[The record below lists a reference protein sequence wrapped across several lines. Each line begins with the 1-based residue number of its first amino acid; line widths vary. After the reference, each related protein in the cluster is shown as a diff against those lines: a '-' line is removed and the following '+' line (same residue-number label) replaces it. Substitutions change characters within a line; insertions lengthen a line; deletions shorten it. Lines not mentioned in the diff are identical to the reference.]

1 MFYDSGRNS
10 GRQPSFF
17 KNIWLALYFINL
29 QFITMLEKLFGFNP
43 KKSTVRTEI
52 MAGITTF
59 LTMAY
64 ILAVNPNILGETGMD
79 KGALFTTTVLM
90 SALPTIFMA
99 LYAKLP
105 LALAPGMGL
114 NAFFAYT
121 VCLIMGYS
129 WQFALTA
136 VFLEGLV
143 FLLLTVTNLREKIV
157 DVIPPALKTAIS
169 AGIGLYIAFIG
180 LKNAEVIVDNPA
192 TLVSLGKL
200 TSGSGLLGV
209 IGIAITSILLV
220 RNVKGALLIGILAT
234 TLIGIPMGITQLDG
248 FFSTPPTIEPIFLKF
263 EWSQVCTAEMATIVF
278 TLLFVDLFDCIGTV
292 IGVTTRANMI
302 DADGKIPGLKKVFM
316 VDSVSTAAGAM
327 MGTSTVAVYVE
338 SAAGVNEGGRTGL
351 TSFTTGCCFLLA
363 LFFAP
368 FFLAIPAAATAPVL
382 VLVGLMMMSNIWKVD
397 FFDYKESIPAF
408 ICMIFM
414 PLAYSISDGILLGHL
429 AYVIINFFSGN
440 RKSLTPGMYVLAVIF
455 VLKFILH

>member
-1 MFYDSGRNS
+1 
-10 GRQPSFF
+10 
-17 KNIWLALYFINL
+17 
-29 QFITMLEKLFGFNP
+29 MLEKLFAFNP
-43 KKSTVRTEI
+43 KETTVRTEI
-52 MAGITTF
+52 TAGITTF

-121 VCLIMGYS
+121 VCLVMGYS

-157 DVIPPALKTAIS
+157 DVIPNALKNAIS

-180 LKNAEVIVDNPA
+180 LQGAGIIVNNDA
-192 TLVSLGKL
+192 TLVSLGNL
-200 TSGSGLLGV
+200 TTGSALLGA
-209 IGIAITSILLV
+209 IGIIVTSVLLV
-220 RNVKGALLIGILAT
+220 KNVKGALLWGILAT
-234 TLIGIPMGITQLDG
+234 TLIGIPLGVTQING
-248 FFSTPPTIEPIFLKF
+248 VFSTPPSIEPIFMQF
-263 EWSQVCTAEMATIVF
+263 EWSQIFTKEMVIIVF
-278 TLLFVDLFDCIGTV
+278 TFLFVDLFDCIGTV
-292 IGVTTRANMI
+292 IGVANRAGLI
-302 DADGKIPGLKKVFM
+302 KKDGKIPHLKEVFM
-316 VDSVSTAAGAM
+316 VDSVSTAAGAV

-338 SAAGVNEGGRTGL
+338 SAAGVNEGGRSGL
-351 TSFTTGCCFLLA
+351 TAFVTGICFLLA

-368 FFLAIPAAATAPVL
+368 LFLAIPAAATTPVL
-382 VLVGLMMMSNIWKVD
+382 VLVGLMMMSSVLKID
-397 FFDYKESIPAF
+397 FNDYAEAIPAF
-408 ICMIFM
+408 ICVLLM
-414 PLAYSISDGILLGHL
+414 PLTYSISEGIVLGHL
-429 AYVIINFFSGN
+429 SYIFINLLSGN
-440 RKSLTPGMYVLAVIF
+440 QFSEPNSSSSSPLIPKQG
-455 VLKFILH
+455 

>member
-1 MFYDSGRNS
+1 
-10 GRQPSFF
+10 
-17 KNIWLALYFINL
+17 
-29 QFITMLEKLFGFNP
+29 MLEKLFGFNP
-43 KKSTVRTEI
+43 KETTVRTEI

-136 VFLEGLV
+136 VFLEGLA
-143 FLLLTVTNLREKIV
+143 FILLTITNLREKIV
-157 DVIPPALKTAIS
+157 EVIPPALKTAIS

-209 IGIAITSILLV
+209 IGIGLTSILLV
-220 RNVKGALLIGILAT
+220 RNIKGALLIGILAT
-234 TLIGIPMGITQLDG
+234 TLIGIPMGITNIDG
-248 FFSTPPTIEPIFLKF
+248 IFCIPPSIEPIFMKF
-263 EWSQVCTAEMATIVF
+263 EWTNIFTAEMATIVF

-302 DADGKIPGLKKVFM
+302 GDDGKIPNLKKVFM
-316 VDSVSTAAGAM
+316 VDSLSTAAGAA

-338 SAAGVNEGGRTGL
+338 SAAGVNEGGRSGL
-351 TSFTTGCCFLLA
+351 TAFTTGICFLLA

-382 VLVGLMMMSNIWKVD
+382 VLVGLMMMSNIWKID

-429 AYVIINFFSGN
+429 SYVIVNLLSGN
-440 RKSLTPGMYVLAVIF
+440 RKNLTTGMYVLAAIF
-455 VLKFILH
+455 LLKFILQ

>member
-1 MFYDSGRNS
+1 
-10 GRQPSFF
+10 
-17 KNIWLALYFINL
+17 
-29 QFITMLEKLFGFNP
+29 MLEKLFGFNP
-43 KKSTVRTEI
+43 KETTLRTEI

-121 VCLIMGYS
+121 VCLVMGYS

-157 DVIPPALKTAIS
+157 DVIPNALKNAIS

-180 LKNAEVIVDNPA
+180 LQGAGIIVNNDA
-192 TLVSLGKL
+192 TLVSLGDL
-200 TSGSGLLGV
+200 TTGSALLGAIGV
-209 IGIAITSILLV
+209 IVTSILLV
-220 RNVKGALLIGILAT
+220 KNVKGALLWGILIT
-234 TLIGIPMGITQLDG
+234 TLIGIPLGVTKING
-248 FFSTPPTIEPIFLKF
+248 VFSTPPSIEPIFMQF
-263 EWSQVCTAEMATIVF
+263 EWSQIFTKEMVIIVF
-278 TLLFVDLFDCIGTV
+278 TFLFVDLFDCIGTV
-292 IGVTTRANMI
+292 IGVANRAGMVKE
-302 DADGKIPGLKKVFM
+302 DGKIPHLKEVFM
-316 VDSVSTAAGAM
+316 VDSISTAAGAV

-338 SAAGVNEGGRTGL
+338 SAAGVNEGGRSGL
-351 TSFTTGCCFLLA
+351 TAFVTGICFILA

-368 FFLAIPAAATAPVL
+368 LFLAIPAAATTPVL
-382 VLVGLMMMSNIWKVD
+382 VLVGLMMMSSVLKID
-397 FFDYKESIPAF
+397 FNDYAEATPAF
-408 ICMIFM
+408 ICVLLM
-414 PLAYSISDGILLGHL
+414 PLTYSISEGIVLGHL
-429 AYVIINFFSGN
+429 SYIFINLLSGN
-440 RKSLTPGMYVLAVIF
+440 YKKMTVGMYILAAFFLI
-455 VLKFILH
+455 KFLI

>member
-1 MFYDSGRNS
+1 M
-10 GRQPSFF
+10 
-17 KNIWLALYFINL
+17 L
-29 QFITMLEKLFGFNP
+29 QKLFGFNP
-43 KKSTVRTEI
+43 KETTVKTEI

-79 KGALFTTTVLM
+79 KGALFTTTVIM
-90 SALPTIFMA
+90 AAIPTIFMG

-136 VFLEGLV
+136 VFLEGLA
-143 FLLLTVTNLREKIV
+143 FILLTVTNLREKIV
-157 DVIPPALKTAIS
+157 EVIPPALKTAIS

-209 IGIAITSILLV
+209 IGIGLTSILLV

-234 TLIGIPMGITQLDG
+234 TLIGIPMGITNIDG
-248 FFSTPPTIEPIFLKF
+248 IFSIPPSIEPIFMKF
-263 EWSQVCTAEMATIVF
+263 EWSNIFTAEMATIVF

-302 DADGKIPGLKKVFM
+302 GEDGKIPNLKKVFM
-316 VDSVSTAAGAM
+316 VDSLSTAAGAA

-338 SAAGVNEGGRTGL
+338 SAAGVNEGGRSGL
-351 TSFTTGCCFLLA
+351 TAFTTGICFLLA

-382 VLVGLMMMSNIWKVD
+382 VLVGLMMMSNIWKID

-429 AYVIINFFSGN
+429 SYVIVNLLSGN
-440 RKSLTPGMYVLAVIF
+440 RKNLTTGMYVLAVIF
-455 VLKFILH
+455 LLKFILQ

>member
-1 MFYDSGRNS
+1 
-10 GRQPSFF
+10 
-17 KNIWLALYFINL
+17 
-29 QFITMLEKLFGFNP
+29 MLKKLFGFNP
-43 KKSTVRTEI
+43 QEHNVRTEV

-64 ILAVNPNILGETGMD
+64 ILAVNPSILGETGMD

-90 SALPTIFMA
+90 AALPTIFMA

-121 VCLIMGYS
+121 VCAVMGYS

-157 DVIPPALKTAIS
+157 DVIPNSLKNAIG

-180 LKNAEVIVDNPA
+180 LKSAGIIVDNPA

-200 TSGSGLLGV
+200 GTSTTILALS
-209 IGIAITSILLV
+209 GIAITSVLLIK
-220 RNVKGALLIGILAT
+220 NVKGALLWGILIT
-234 TLIGIPMGITQLDG
+234 TLIGIPLGETKIDRV
-248 FFSTPPTIEPIFLKF
+248 FSIPPSVDPIFLKF
-263 EWSQVCTAEMATIVF
+263 EWSHVFTKDMAIIVF
-278 TLLFVDLFDCIGTV
+278 TFLFVDLFDCIGTV
-292 IGVTTRANMI
+292 IGVANRANMVQ
-302 DADGKIPGLKKVFM
+302 ADGKIPRLREIFM
-316 VDSVSTAAGAM
+316 VDSLSTAAGAA

-351 TSFTTGCCFLLA
+351 TSMVTGACFLLA

-368 FFLAIPAAATAPVL
+368 LFLAIPLAATTPVL
-382 VLVGLMMMSNIWKVD
+382 VLVGFMMMGSVTKVD
-397 FFDYKESIPAF
+397 FSNYSEAIPAF
-408 ICMIFM
+408 VCVLLM
-414 PLAYSISDGILLGHL
+414 PLTYSISEGVVLGHL
-429 AYVIINFFSGN
+429 CYVVINALSGN
-440 RKSLTPGMYVLAVIF
+440 HKKVTIGMYVLAAFFLLRFMI
-455 VLKFILH
+455 

>member
-1 MFYDSGRNS
+1 
-10 GRQPSFF
+10 
-17 KNIWLALYFINL
+17 
-29 QFITMLEKLFGFNP
+29 MLEKLFGFNP
-43 KKSTVRTEI
+43 KETTLRTEI

-121 VCLIMGYS
+121 VCLVMGYS

-157 DVIPPALKTAIS
+157 DVIPNALKNAIS

-180 LKNAEVIVDNPA
+180 LQGAGIIVNNDA
-192 TLVSLGKL
+192 TLVSLGDL
-200 TSGSGLLGV
+200 TTGSALLGAIGV
-209 IGIAITSILLV
+209 IVTSILLV
-220 RNVKGALLIGILAT
+220 KNVKGALLWGILIT
-234 TLIGIPMGITQLDG
+234 TLIGIPLGVTKING
-248 FFSTPPTIEPIFLKF
+248 VFSTPPSIEPIFMQF
-263 EWSQVCTAEMATIVF
+263 EWSQIFTKEMVIIVF
-278 TLLFVDLFDCIGTV
+278 TFLFVDLFDCIGTV
-292 IGVTTRANMI
+292 IGVANRAGMI
-302 DADGKIPGLKKVFM
+302 KEDGKIPHLKEVFM
-316 VDSVSTAAGAM
+316 VDSISTAAGAV

-338 SAAGVNEGGRTGL
+338 SAAGVNEGGRSGL
-351 TSFTTGCCFLLA
+351 TAFVTGICFILA

-368 FFLAIPAAATAPVL
+368 LFLAIPAAATTPVL
-382 VLVGLMMMSNIWKVD
+382 VLVGLMMMSSVLKID
-397 FFDYKESIPAF
+397 FNDYSEATPEF
-408 ICMIFM
+408 ICVLLM
-414 PLAYSISDGILLGHL
+414 PLTYSISEGIVLGHL
-429 AYVIINFFSGN
+429 SYIFINLLSGN
-440 RKSLTPGMYVLAVIF
+440 YKKMTIGMYILAAFFLI
-455 VLKFILH
+455 KFLV

>member
-1 MFYDSGRNS
+1 
-10 GRQPSFF
+10 
-17 KNIWLALYFINL
+17 
-29 QFITMLEKLFGFNP
+29 MLEKLFGFNP

-64 ILAVNPNILGETGMD
+64 ILAVNPSILGETGMD

-200 TSGSGLLGV
+200 TSGSGLLGI
-209 IGIAITSILLV
+209 IGIAITSVLLV

-234 TLIGIPMGITQLDG
+234 TLIGIPMGITQLNG
-248 FFSTPPTIEPIFLKF
+248 FFSVPPTIEPIFLKF

-338 SAAGVNEGGRTGL
+338 RAAGVNEGGRTGL

>member
-1 MFYDSGRNS
+1 
-10 GRQPSFF
+10 
-17 KNIWLALYFINL
+17 
-29 QFITMLEKLFGFNP
+29 MLKKIFGFNP
-43 KKSTVRTEI
+43 IEHNVRTEV

-90 SALPTIFMA
+90 AALPTIFMA

-121 VCLIMGYS
+121 VCAVMGYT

-157 DVIPPALKTAIS
+157 DVIPNTLKNAIG

-180 LKNAEVIVDNPA
+180 LKSAGVIVDNPA

-200 TSGSGLLGV
+200 STSNAILAL
-209 IGIAITSILLV
+209 IGIVITSVLLIK
-220 RNVKGALLIGILAT
+220 NVKGALLWGILIT
-234 TLIGIPMGITQLDG
+234 TLIGIPLGETKIDKV
-248 FFSTPPTIEPIFLKF
+248 FSIPPSVDPIFLKF
-263 EWSQVCTAEMATIVF
+263 EWSHVFTKDMAVIVF
-278 TLLFVDLFDCIGTV
+278 TFLFVDLFDCIGTV
-292 IGVTTRANMI
+292 IGVANRANMVK
-302 DADGKIPGLKKVFM
+302 ADGKIPRLKEIFM
-316 VDSVSTAAGAM
+316 VDSLSTAAGAA

-351 TSFTTGCCFLLA
+351 TSMVTGACFLLA

-368 FFLAIPAAATAPVL
+368 LFLAIPLAATTPVL
-382 VLVGLMMMSNIWKVD
+382 VLVGLMMMGSVLKID
-397 FFDYKESIPAF
+397 FSDYSESIPAF
-408 ICMIFM
+408 VCVLLM
-414 PLAYSISDGILLGHL
+414 PLTYSISEGVVLGHMC
-429 AYVIINFFSGN
+429 YVVINMLSGN
-440 RKSLTPGMYVLAVIF
+440 HKKVTMGMYILAAF
-455 VLKFILH
+455 FLLRFIV

>member
-64 ILAVNPNILGETGMD
+64 ILAVNPSILGETGMD

-200 TSGSGLLGV
+200 TSGSGLLGI
-209 IGIAITSILLV
+209 IGIAITSVLLV

-234 TLIGIPMGITQLDG
+234 TLIGIPMGITQLNG
-248 FFSTPPTIEPIFLKF
+248 FFSVPPSIEPIFLKF

>member
-1 MFYDSGRNS
+1 
-10 GRQPSFF
+10 
-17 KNIWLALYFINL
+17 
-29 QFITMLEKLFGFNP
+29 MLEKLFAFNP
-43 KKSTVRTEI
+43 KETTVRTEI
-52 MAGITTF
+52 TAGITTF

-121 VCLIMGYS
+121 VCLVMGYS

-143 FLLLTVTNLREKIV
+143 FILLTVTNLREKIV
-157 DVIPPALKTAIS
+157 DVIPEGLKTAIS

-180 LKNAEVIVDNPA
+180 LKNAEIIVDNPA
-192 TLVSLGKL
+192 TLVSLGTL

-209 IGIAITSILLV
+209 IGIALTSIMLV
-220 RNVKGALLIGILAT
+220 RNVKGALLLGILLT
-234 TLIGIPMGITQLDG
+234 TIIGIPLGITHLDG
-248 FFSTPPTIEPIFLKF
+248 VFSAPPSIEPIFLKF
-263 EWSQVCTAEMATIVF
+263 EWDHIFTQEMVVIVF

-292 IGVTTRANMI
+292 IGVTTRAGMVKE
-302 DADGKIPGLKKVFM
+302 DGKIPHLKEVFM
-316 VDSVSTAAGAM
+316 VDSLATTAGAA

-338 SAAGVNEGGRTGL
+338 SAAGVNEGGRSGL
-351 TSFTTGCCFLLA
+351 TAFTTGVCFLVA

-382 VLVGLMMMSNIWKVD
+382 VLVGLMMMSNIWKID

-429 AYVIINFFSGN
+429 CYVIINVLGGN
-440 RKSLTPGMYVLAVIF
+440 RKNLTLGMYILAAVF
-455 VLKFILH
+455 LLKFIL

>member
-1 MFYDSGRNS
+1 
-10 GRQPSFF
+10 
-17 KNIWLALYFINL
+17 
-29 QFITMLEKLFGFNP
+29 MLEKLFGFNP
-43 KKSTVRTEI
+43 KETTIRTEV

-79 KGALFTTTVLM
+79 KGALFTTTVFM

-121 VCLIMGYS
+121 VCLVMGYS

-157 DVIPPALKTAIS
+157 DVIPNALKNAIS

-180 LKNAEVIVDNPA
+180 LQGAGIIVNNDA
-192 TLVSLGKL
+192 TLVSLGNL
-200 TSGSGLLGV
+200 TTGSALLGA
-209 IGIAITSILLV
+209 IGIIVTSILLV
-220 RNVKGALLIGILAT
+220 KNVKGALLWGILAT
-234 TLIGIPMGITQLDG
+234 TLIGIPLSVTKINGV
-248 FFSTPPTIEPIFLKF
+248 FSTPPSIDPIFMQF
-263 EWSQVCTAEMATIVF
+263 EWEHIFTKEMVIIVF
-278 TLLFVDLFDCIGTV
+278 TFLFVDLFDCIGTV
-292 IGVTTRANMI
+292 IGVANRAGMI
-302 DADGKIPGLKKVFM
+302 KEDGKIPHLKEVFM
-316 VDSVSTAAGAM
+316 VDSVSTAAGAV

-338 SAAGVNEGGRTGL
+338 SAAGVNEGGRSGL
-351 TSFTTGCCFLLA
+351 TAFVTGICFLLA

-368 FFLAIPAAATAPVL
+368 LFLAIPAAATTPVL
-382 VLVGLMMMSNIWKVD
+382 VLVGLMMMSSVLKIN
-397 FFDYKESIPAF
+397 FNDYAEAIPAF
-408 ICMIFM
+408 ICVLLM
-414 PLAYSISDGILLGHL
+414 PLTYSISEGIVLGHL
-429 AYVIINFFSGN
+429 NYILINLLSGN
-440 RKSLTPGMYVLAVIF
+440 YKKMTIGMYILAVFFLI
-455 VLKFILH
+455 KFLI

>member
-1 MFYDSGRNS
+1 M
-10 GRQPSFF
+10 
-17 KNIWLALYFINL
+17 I
-29 QFITMLEKLFGFNP
+29 EKFFGFNP
-43 KKSTVRTEI
+43 KETTIRTEI

-121 VCLIMGYS
+121 VCMVMGYS

-157 DVIPPALKTAIS
+157 DVIPNTLKNAIG

-180 LKNAEVIVDNPA
+180 LKSADIVVNNDA
-192 TLVSLGKL
+192 TLVALGDL
-200 TSGSGLLGV
+200 STGSALLGA
-209 IGIAITSILLV
+209 IGIIITSMLLV
-220 RNVKGALLIGILAT
+220 KNVKGALLFGILLT
-234 TLIGIPMGITQLDG
+234 TLIGIPLGVTKIDG
-248 FFSTPPTIEPIFLKF
+248 VFSTPPSIDPIFMKF
-263 EWSQVCTAEMATIVF
+263 EWDHIFTKDMLIIVF
-278 TLLFVDLFDCIGTV
+278 TFLFVDLFDCIGTV
-292 IGVTTRANMI
+292 IGVTNRAGMVK
-302 DADGKIPGLKKVFM
+302 ADGKIPRLKEIFT
-316 VDSVSTAAGAM
+316 VDSISTAAGAA

-338 SAAGVNEGGRTGL
+338 SAAGVNEGGRSGL
-351 TSFTTGCCFLLA
+351 TAFTTGICFLLA

-368 FFLAIPAAATAPVL
+368 LFLAIPAAATTPVL
-382 VLVGLMMMSNIWKVD
+382 VLVGLMMMSSVLKID
-397 FFDYKESIPAF
+397 FNDYAEAIPAF
-408 ICMIFM
+408 ICVLLM
-414 PLAYSISDGILLGHL
+414 PLTYSISEGIVLGQLSYIFINLL
-429 AYVIINFFSGN
+429 SG
-440 RKSLTPGMYVLAVIF
+440 KYKKITIGMYILAAFFLV
-455 VLKFILH
+455 KFFI

>member
-1 MFYDSGRNS
+1 
-10 GRQPSFF
+10 
-17 KNIWLALYFINL
+17 
-29 QFITMLEKLFGFNP
+29 MLEKLFGFNP
-43 KKSTVRTEI
+43 KETTVRTEI

-64 ILAVNPNILGETGMD
+64 ILAVNPSILGETGMD

-136 VFLEGLV
+136 VFLEGLA
-143 FLLLTVTNLREKIV
+143 FILLTVTNLREKIV
-157 DVIPPALKTAIS
+157 EVIPPALKTAIS

-200 TSGSGLLGV
+200 TSGSGLLGI
-209 IGIAITSILLV
+209 IGIGLTSILLV
-220 RNVKGALLIGILAT
+220 RNIKGALLIGILAT
-234 TLIGIPMGITQLDG
+234 TIIGIPMGITNLDG
-248 FFSTPPTIEPIFLKF
+248 VFSIPPSIEPIFMKF
-263 EWSQVCTAEMATIVF
+263 EWNNIFTAEMATIVF

-302 DADGKIPGLKKVFM
+302 DEDGKIPNLKKVFM
-316 VDSVSTAAGAM
+316 VDSLSTAAGAA

-338 SAAGVNEGGRTGL
+338 SAAGVNEGGRSGL
-351 TSFTTGCCFLLA
+351 TAFVTGACFLLA

-382 VLVGLMMMSNIWKVD
+382 VLVGLMMMSNIWKID

-429 AYVIINFFSGN
+429 SYVIINLLSGN
-440 RKSLTPGMYVLAVIF
+440 RKSLTTGMYILAAIF
-455 VLKFILH
+455 LLKFIIQ